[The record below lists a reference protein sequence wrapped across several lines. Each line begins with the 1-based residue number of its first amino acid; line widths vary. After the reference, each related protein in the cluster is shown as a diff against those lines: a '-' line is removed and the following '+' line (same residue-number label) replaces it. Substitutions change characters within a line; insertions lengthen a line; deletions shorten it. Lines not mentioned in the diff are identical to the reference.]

1 MHVWPVQEAK
11 AKFSELIDHAIA
23 EGPQLVT
30 RHGRATAVLVP
41 YAQWQALQ
49 ARSGRGLK
57 AVLLD
62 NDAPRFELPIPARG
76 GLNSRQNGPGA
87 GTNVFA

>member
-1 MHVWPVQEAK
+1 MHAWPVQEAK
-11 AKFSELIDHAIA
+11 AKFSELIDQSLA

-30 RHGRATAVLVP
+30 RRHGRATAVVVP

-76 GLNSRQNGPGA
+76 GLSARTA
-87 GTNVFA
+87 DADVFA